1 MPVTGSLA
9 PCEPLIGD
17 MREPWRQT
25 IEQRILEAAEEDFA
39 RAGFAGAR
47 TAAIAARAGI
57 PKANLHYYFKTKA
70 ALYRAVLD
78 RILSL
83 WLSETDI
90 IRAEVAPSFA
100 LEHYIRAKM
109 VLAMT
114 HPQASRVFAHE
125 ILHGAPHI
133 KDYLRTELRRL
144 VTAKSRVIEGWVA
157 AGLMAPIDP
166 PHLFFTIW
174 AATQTYADFDSQV
187 CAVLGVRH
195 LDAPHQ
201 TRAADHV
208 VTLIL
213 RGCGLENAPIKA
225 RPFAVRR
232 PRKTAIAGVRIARSD
247 KRHRSGR

>member
-1 MPVTGSLA
+1 MSRSSATCATPERG
-9 PCEPLIGD
+9 
-17 MREPWRQT
+17 T
-25 IEQRILEAAEEDFA
+25 IERRILEAAEEIFA
-39 RAGFAGAR
+39 QAGFAGAR
-47 TAAIAARAGI
+47 TAKIAARAGI
-57 PKANLHYYFKTKA
+57 PKANLHYYFRTKE

-90 IRAEVAPSFA
+90 IRTDVAPAFA

-109 VLAMT
+109 ALAAT

-125 ILHGAPHI
+125 ILRGAPHLE
-133 KDYLRTELRRL
+133 DYLRTELRRL
-144 VTAKSRVIEGWVA
+144 VATKSQVIEGWVK

-187 CAVLGVRH
+187 CAVLGVQR
-195 LDAPHQ
+195 LGVPHQ

-213 RGCGLENAPIKA
+213 RGCGLESTRFEA
-225 RPFAVRR
+225 RPPMAR
-232 PRKTAIAGVRIARSD
+232 PRRKTAIPKRART
-247 KRHRSGR
+247 HSGRSVR